1 MFSEL
6 TIKKIQ
12 ALLETIV
19 WIIAVIVMIVVA
31 LPIGMV
37 MTFAGMGL
45 RMLHIEAVSRVAD
58 RFMKSLIGFVVF
70 VTRRIRTRTRE
81 IEAARAK

>member
-1 MFSEL
+1 MFSTL
-6 TIKKIQ
+6 AVKKIQ

-19 WIIAVIVMIVVA
+19 WIIAVIVMIVAA

-37 MTFAGMGL
+37 LTFAGMGL
-45 RMLHIEAVSRVAD
+45 RMIHIEAVANFAD

>member
-6 TIKKIQ
+6 TVKKIQ
-12 ALLETIV
+12 ALFETIV
-19 WIIAVIVMIVVA
+19 WLIAVIVMIVVA

-37 MTFAGMGL
+37 LTLAGFGL
-45 RMLHIEAVSRVAD
+45 RFIHIEAVSRAAD

-70 VTRRIRTRTRE
+70 VTRRIRMRTRE
-81 IEAARAK
+81 IQAARAK

>member
-1 MFSEL
+1 MFSKL
-6 TIKKIQ
+6 TVKKIQ

-31 LPIGMV
+31 LPVGM
-37 MTFAGMGL
+37 MLSLAGMGL
-45 RMLHIEAVSRVAD
+45 RFVHIEAVAKVAD

-70 VTRRIRTRTRE
+70 VTRRIRMRTRE
-81 IEAARAK
+81 IEAARGK

>member
-1 MFSEL
+1 ML
-6 TIKKIQ
+6 TVKKIQ

-37 MTFAGMGL
+37 LTLAGMGL
-45 RMLHIEAVSRVAD
+45 RMLRIEAVSRVAD

-70 VTRRIRTRTRE
+70 VTRRIRMRTRE
-81 IEAARAK
+81 IQAARAK